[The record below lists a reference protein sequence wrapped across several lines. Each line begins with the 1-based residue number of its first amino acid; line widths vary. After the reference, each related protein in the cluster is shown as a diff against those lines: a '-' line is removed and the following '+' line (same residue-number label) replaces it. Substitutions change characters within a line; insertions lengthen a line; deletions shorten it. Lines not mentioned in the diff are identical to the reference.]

1 MLKRS
6 SARNQQSE
14 VKSIWHRRQSRGRG
28 AWRMRKRDL
37 AARRGRGADNRAR
50 TLSKKEAN
58 SNAVQQ
64 LIKFGAVATLVG
76 YFARRLRLAG
86 SVVAV
91 AAVFAGWYFIGYFQ
105 MRHPP
110 ETQVG
115 LVAPAKSPPSP
126 PSRSIA
132 GDAGQNPHVVATTS
146 SSRND
151 DLPSAS
157 AKAPARSRAILA
169 ARDPLLDSWFIN
181 SYLRCWT
188 PPATL
193 PSGEQYAAQIR
204 IVHNLDGSIAS
215 APVLVNPPS
224 NPEWRVFANSAVR
237 AVTKCNPLK
246 VPPQYLDH
254 FDQWKKM
261 SLHFS
266 PDSALE

>member
-1 MLKRS
+1 MAARHGS
-6 SARNQQSE
+6 SA
-14 VKSIWHRRQSRGRG
+14 G
-28 AWRMRKRDL
+28 
-37 AARRGRGADNRAR
+37 NRAR
-50 TLSKKEAN
+50 TRSKTEAK
-58 SNAVQQ
+58 SNAVQR

-76 YFARRLRLAG
+76 YFARHLRLAA

-91 AAVFAGWYFIGYFQ
+91 AAVFAGWYSIGYFWT
-105 MRHPP
+105 RHPP
-110 ETQVG
+110 TTQAG
-115 LVAPAKSPPSP
+115 PAAPAKAPPIP

-132 GDAGQNPHVVATTS
+132 SDAGQSPHVIASTAR
-146 SSRND
+146 SRND
-151 DLPSAS
+151 DLASTS
-157 AKAPARSRAILA
+157 AKAPVQSRAILA
-169 ARDPLLDSWFIN
+169 ARDPSLESWFIK

-188 PPATL
+188 PPTKL
-193 PSGEQYAAQIR
+193 PPGEQYAAQIR

-224 NPEWRVFANSAVR
+224 NPEWRAFADSAVR
-237 AVTKCNPLK
+237 AVTKCNPLQ